1 MEEIRWYEK
10 LNYTETKDIIKEKLQ
25 NMSRDFVAI
34 GFYLK
39 LIRDK
44 SLFLEDG
51 YKSIWEFAED
61 NYGIKRSTASRRMA
75 MNDRFSKNGNTPILS
90 EEYISFGKSQLQEML
105 YLDGKQMEEVNPDM
119 TAREIRGIRT
129 PDSEPEEIDEEIP
142 EQVSGQMCVEDYPE
156 ILPEEKH
163 GPAKCI
169 TGKSRSEICGAAAY
183 CSENYS
189 CCSECNQNCNSRC
202 GWLDDVCDV
211 AQDKQQPAVENVNMD
226 CPPDQGTCP
235 RQNWGTSR
243 EDQHEGQKE
252 CAKCWNH
259 YKSLHKQEKVE
270 VQEEKVVEIE
280 EKIPAEPVREDVR
293 SELYEEVSEK
303 TDIDIAREENQKAQI
318 YLKMAKK
325 EFGQNDIRI
334 RKQKILVAALAGY
347 IHDLDMVLNPPEE
360 PEQPELPMFRNN
372 DQRKEWLRNHRD
384 WGVWYTDEHI
394 GCTYYKY
401 DFENGARLIAE
412 EYESKYTDYV
422 SYLHLINGPK
432 SPRGKNGQ
440 TKWTIHDCYTKYPN
454 SESEL
459 VEFLKWI
466 QKGEK

>member
-61 NYGIKRSTASRRMA
+61 NYGIKRSTASRWMA

-105 YLDGKQMEEVNPDM
+105 YLNDKQMEEVKPDM

-129 PDSEPEEIDEEIP
+129 PDPEPEEIEEQIP
-142 EQVSGQMCVEDYPE
+142 EQVLGQMCLEDYPE

-169 TGKSRSEICGAAAY
+169 TGKSKSGICGAAAY

-189 CCSECNQNCNSRC
+189 CCLECDQNCNSRC
-202 GWLDDVCDV
+202 GWLDDACDV
-211 AQDKQQPAVENVNMD
+211 AQDKQQPSVENVNMD

-235 RQNWGTSR
+235 RQNWG
-243 EDQHEGQKE
+243 
-252 CAKCWNH
+252 
-259 YKSLHKQEKVE
+259 
-270 VQEEKVVEIE
+270 
-280 EKIPAEPVREDVR
+280 
-293 SELYEEVSEK
+293 
-303 TDIDIAREENQKAQI
+303 DI
-318 YLKMAKK
+318 
-325 EFGQNDIRI
+325 
-334 RKQKILVAALAGY
+334 
-347 IHDLDMVLNPPEE
+347 
-360 PEQPELPMFRNN
+360 
-372 DQRKEWLRNHRD
+372 
-384 WGVWYTDEHI
+384 
-394 GCTYYKY
+394 
-401 DFENGARLIAE
+401 
-412 EYESKYTDYV
+412 S
-422 SYLHLINGPK
+422 
-432 SPRGKNGQ
+432 
-440 TKWTIHDCYTKYPN
+440 
-454 SESEL
+454 
-459 VEFLKWI
+459 
-466 QKGEK
+466 

>member
-61 NYGIKRSTASRRMA
+61 NYGIKRSTASRWMA
-75 MNDRFSKNGNTPILS
+75 MNDKFSKNGNTPILS

-105 YLDGKQMEEVNPDM
+105 YLDDKQMEEVKPDM

-129 PDSEPEEIDEEIP
+129 PDPEPEEIEEKIS
-142 EQVSGQMCVEDYPE
+142 EQAPGRMCIEDYLE
-156 ILPEEKH
+156 LLPEEDH
-163 GPAKCI
+163 RPEKCI
-169 TGKSRSEICGAAAY
+169 TGKSKSGICGAAAY
-183 CSENYS
+183 CSEN
-189 CCSECNQNCNSRC
+189 
-202 GWLDDVCDV
+202 
-211 AQDKQQPAVENVNMD
+211 A
-226 CPPDQGTCP
+226 
-235 RQNWGTSR
+235 SR
-243 EDQHEGQKE
+243 EEQHEGQKE

-270 VQEEKVVEIE
+270 VPEEKVVEIE
-280 EKIPAEPVREDVR
+280 EKIPVEPVDEENVKP
-293 SELYEEVSEK
+293 ELYGEVSEK
-303 TDIDIAREENQKAQI
+303 TDIDIAEEESKKAQM
-318 YLKMAKK
+318 YLEMFMK
-325 EFGQNDIRI
+325 EYEQDDIRV

-347 IHDLDMVLNPPEE
+347 IHDLDMVINPPKEQ
-360 PEQPELPMFRNN
+360 EQPELPIFRNN
-372 DQRKEWLRNHRD
+372 DQRKEWLRNYKD
-384 WGVWYTDEHI
+384 WGIWYTDEHI

-412 EYESKYTDYV
+412 EYESQYTDYV
-422 SYLHLINGPK
+422 SYLHLINGPQ
-432 SPRGKNGQ
+432 SPRGKYGQ
-440 TKWTIHDCYTKYPN
+440 TKWTMYKQYNKYPN

-466 QKGEK
+466 QKGAK

>member
-61 NYGIKRSTASRRMA
+61 NYGIKRSTASRWMA

-105 YLDGKQMEEVNPDM
+105 YLNDKQMEEVKPDM

-129 PDSEPEEIDEEIP
+129 PDPEPEEIEEQIP
-142 EQVSGQMCVEDYPE
+142 EQVLGQMCLEDYPE

-169 TGKSRSEICGAAAY
+169 TGKSKSGICGAAAY

-189 CCSECNQNCNSRC
+189 CCLECDQNCNSRC
-202 GWLDDVCDV
+202 GWLDDACDV
-211 AQDKQQPAVENVNMD
+211 AQDKQQPSVENVNMD

-235 RQNWGTSR
+235 RQNWGTSKDVAQYKR
-243 EDQHEGQKE
+243 YKEVLGDYIGSLVNFGQMKY
-252 CAKCWNH
+252 N
-259 YKSLHKQEKVE
+259 
-270 VQEEKVVEIE
+270 
-280 EKIPAEPVREDVR
+280 D
-293 SELYEEVSEK
+293 SEK
-303 TDIDIAREENQKAQI
+303 WKIISEAYIDVKWQSQALKKKQIGEVHSIPYKGTPNSVFDNFKDGALQRRRYYGNDGRPRLDIDMTDHGNSKEHPIVPHYHNWYLDEKGNLKREAKHDNPLKLGHEIANK
-318 YLKMAKK
+318 
-325 EFGQNDIRI
+325 DI
-334 RKQKILVAALAGY
+334 L
-347 IHDLDMVLNPPEE
+347 
-360 PEQPELPMFRNN
+360 
-372 DQRKEWLRNHRD
+372 
-384 WGVWYTDEHI
+384 
-394 GCTYYKY
+394 
-401 DFENGARLIAE
+401 
-412 EYESKYTDYV
+412 
-422 SYLHLINGPK
+422 
-432 SPRGKNGQ
+432 
-440 TKWTIHDCYTKYPN
+440 
-454 SESEL
+454 
-459 VEFLKWI
+459 
-466 QKGEK
+466 EKR

>member
-61 NYGIKRSTASRRMA
+61 NYGIKRSTASRWMA

-90 EEYISFGKSQLQEML
+90 EEYISLGKSQLQEML
-105 YLDGKQMEEVNPDM
+105 YLNDKQMEEVKPDM

-129 PDSEPEEIDEEIP
+129 PDPEPKEIEEQIP
-142 EQVSGQMCVEDYPE
+142 EQVLGQMCPEDYPE

-169 TGKSRSEICGAAAY
+169 TGKSKSGICGAAAY

-189 CCSECNQNCNSRC
+189 CCLECDQNCNSRC
-202 GWLDDVCDV
+202 GWLDDACDV
-211 AQDKQQPAVENVNMD
+211 AQDKQQPSVENVNMD

-259 YKSLHKQEKVE
+259 YKNLHKQEKVE
-270 VQEEKVVEIE
+270 VPEEKMLEVEERIPSDSV
-280 EKIPAEPVREDVR
+280 EKEVEPEP
-293 SELYEEVSEK
+293 ELYEEVSEK
-303 TDIDIAREENQKAQI
+303 TDIDI
-318 YLKMAKK
+318 
-325 EFGQNDIRI
+325 G
-334 RKQKILVAALAGY
+334 
-347 IHDLDMVLNPPEE
+347 
-360 PEQPELPMFRNN
+360 
-372 DQRKEWLRNHRD
+372 
-384 WGVWYTDEHI
+384 
-394 GCTYYKY
+394 
-401 DFENGARLIAE
+401 
-412 EYESKYTDYV
+412 
-422 SYLHLINGPK
+422 
-432 SPRGKNGQ
+432 
-440 TKWTIHDCYTKYPN
+440 
-454 SESEL
+454 
-459 VEFLKWI
+459 
-466 QKGEK
+466 